1 MSYPLELKLAVIK
14 TYDAGVKIS
23 VIRHII
29 KRDNPLMDV
38 DKETIRKW
46 CTTSKKQVLY
56 DCEIRGI
63 HAEPLATA
71 YKKPTVIA
79 HKNKQSV
86 VLAIPDL
93 HCPFQHQDALAFL
106 CAVRDK
112 FQPTTIVCLGDEIDA
127 HALSRYP
134 KDPNGMSAGQEISK
148 AREALIP
155 FYLEFPNVLVCES
168 NHTVRAHKKAFEA
181 GIPSSFMHHI
191 ATILNA
197 PDGWSWR
204 SRHEVDDVLY
214 IHGDAGKSGAN
225 AHVNYVKAFKKSV
238 VIGHIHSYA
247 GVNYEGNLFGMNAGC
262 LIDVEA
268 YCFAY
273 ARHMPIN
280 VNLGCGLII
289 DGKEAYFIP
298 MRLDSNGR
306 WSGRLHS

>member
-1 MSYPLELKLAVIK
+1 MYPLELRLSAIK
-14 TYDAGVKIS
+14 AYDLGVKPSAIL
-23 VIRHII
+23 HII
-29 KRDNPLMDV
+29 RRKQPDSPIN
-38 DKETIRKW
+38 KETIRKW
-46 CTTSKKQVLY
+46 CTSQKDYILRE
-56 DCEIRGI
+56 CEIRGI
-63 HAEPLATA
+63 HAEPLGVVHQ
-71 YKKPTVIA
+71 KPVTVA

-112 FQPTTIVCLGDEIDA
+112 FKPTTIVCLGDEIDA

-134 KDPNGMSAGQEISK
+134 KDPNGMSAGQEMSK

-155 FYLEFPNVLVCES
+155 FYLEFPEVLVCES
-168 NHTVRAHKKAFEA
+168 NHTVRGHKKAFEA
-181 GIPSSFMHHI
+181 GLPSSFMHHI

-197 PDGWSWR
+197 PDGWSWK
-204 SRHEVDDVLY
+204 SRHEVDGVLY
-214 IHGDAGKSGAN
+214 IHGDAGKSGYT
-225 AHVNYVKAFKKSV
+225 AHINYVKAFKKSV
-238 VIGHIHSYA
+238 VIGHIHSFA
-247 GVNYEGNLFGMNAGC
+247 GVNYEGNLFGMNTGC

-289 DGKEAYFIP
+289 EGNEAYFIP
-298 MRLDSNGR
+298 MKLDLNGR
-306 WSGRLHS
+306 WTGRLHS